1 MKFDN
6 ASFTEEGFEKFKTF
20 KKEKQIEVLAGMLNP
35 KDKERAEQLLKRVP
49 NGNISERND
58 SKASEDNGKRL
69 AEPSS
74 ADGGGGQKQGTA
86 KGKD

>member
-6 ASFTEEGFEKFKTF
+6 ASFTEEGFEVFKTF
-20 KKEKQIEVLAGMLNP
+20 KKEKQIELLADMLNP

-58 SKASEDNGKRL
+58 IKASEDNSKG
-69 AEPSS
+69 SS
-74 ADGGGGQKQGTA
+74 ERSETDGGNRQKQGTA
-86 KGKD
+86 KSKD